1 MSKNGKFISEK
12 YAVFENAE
20 NAVHTFTL
28 GDFDGGVRFC
38 RNAGSD
44 ASVLTL
50 NMIGDSGRLCSLA
63 EPYAA
68 TLDTAT
74 AQVFTALGSTVV
86 RKHCRGDGADL
97 LLFGKSIVIRL
108 ASGVFKAYR
117 DKLSGTANAVFFREG
132 IFYVTDGNIL
142 YKVSAYD
149 GGITEASP
157 KIPVLYNDVDADGTA
172 LGSPDEAINIFTDEV
187 AFRYK
192 TTAKTYFNTPWNVA
206 VDGSSIRVKNP
217 SGAFLSTSDYTVT
230 TSNTGYRV
238 TLNTAATTG
247 GYTLYCRLVA
257 GSKSFSLY
265 TLNAA
270 RAVFCN
276 MNPYLIENIS
286 ETSYDTVL
294 CGYGV
299 PSEPRTIYFY
309 KLNTSA
315 LYLPCDGMTSKNL
328 PYKISGILPYY
339 GGYLALT
346 EYAVY
351 RLDISAGGTAGESKA
366 TLLKSDFGCDMPG
379 SAVAFDDKIIFGNSK
394 RGIFCFDRYGIGERD
409 TNRKISENIEWGDYG
424 FFSCTETERKTAKAD
439 FCGGLYVLA
448 VGAKT
453 YIWNYFAHAPSATSD
468 SEKNEKAHIWYLRTD
483 MSARE
488 ILCSAGDAI
497 NYIPAVGSIPMIASM
512 RHDSES
518 ASSNLYSSIT
528 TDLSASGK
536 EKVVTGIRIYARSA
550 GSFTLSLRY
559 DGVSSPDV
567 YTAENTGG
575 YGTIKNYLIRPF
587 RRRFNYFSIEI
598 SSENPIVIDRVMID
612 YIAVK

>member
-1 MSKNGKFISEK
+1 M
-12 YAVFENAE
+12 
-20 NAVHTFTL
+20 
-28 GDFDGGVRFC
+28 
-38 RNAGSD
+38 
-44 ASVLTL
+44 
-50 NMIGDSGRLCSLA
+50 
-63 EPYAA
+63 
-68 TLDTAT
+68 
-74 AQVFTALGSTVV
+74 
-86 RKHCRGDGADL
+86 
-97 LLFGKSIVIRL
+97 
-108 ASGVFKAYR
+108 
-117 DKLSGTANAVFFREG
+117 
-132 IFYVTDGNIL
+132 TDGNIL
-142 YKVSAYD
+142 YKISAYD

-157 KIPVLYNDVDADGTA
+157 KIPVLYDDVDADGTA

-217 SGAFLSTSDYTVT
+217 SGAYLSTSDYTVT

-247 GYTLYCRLVA
+247 GYTLYCRLA
-257 GSKSFSLY
+257 TGSKSISLY

-276 MNPYLIENIS
+276 MNPYLTENIS
-286 ETSYDTVL
+286 EASYDTVL

-299 PSEPRTIYFY
+299 TSAPRTIYFY

-315 LYLPCDGMTSKNL
+315 LYLPCDGMTSKNM

-351 RLDISAGGTAGESKA
+351 KLDISAGGTAGESKA

-424 FFSCTETERKTAKAD
+424 FFSCTETERKAAKAD

-488 ILCSAGDAI
+488 ILCSAGDEI
-497 NYIPAVGSIPMIASM
+497 NYIPTVGSTPMIASM
-512 RHDSES
+512 RHDCAS

-559 DGVSSPDV
+559 DGISSPDV